1 MLLAATV
8 TIPLLTLKSTFLNPA
23 FASSPSIPFQLAT
36 CIFGRSYFR
45 EGTPPERDSIM
56 VVRWP
61 TSEYR
66 LRDFRLRDYRLR
78 DFRLRDFRLLHSRLR
93 LAALP
98 SVWLH

>member
-8 TIPLLTLKSTFLNPA
+8 TIPFLTLKSTFLNPA

-36 CIFGRSYFR
+36 CIFGRSSFR

-61 TSEYR
+61 TS
-66 LRDFRLRDYRLR
+66 DYRLR
-78 DFRLRDFRLLHSRLR
+78 DFRLLDFRLLDFRLLHSRLR